1 MIHAYDKMYLSHARA
16 SLARMLDF
24 AVHDLKYDLP
34 VFFDMFLRSP
44 VSEKFQRGDYTVV
57 AGRSGVELT
66 YMVIE
71 DVEGRTCDVKPEF
84 VADRREE
91 YWLGWALAYYQWE
104 TGLTFEEITRQISI
118 EEIRSL
124 YWPYHE
130 MDIRHFVDK
139 MNKLYREARPETNLK
154 RRRLEVGL
162 SQSQLAEMTGIP
174 VRTLQQYEQ
183 RQKDINKAQVQYLI
197 VLAQV
202 LCCQV
207 EDLVERV

>member
-1 MIHAYDKMYLSHARA
+1 MIHAYDKMYLSHART

-24 AVHDLKYDLP
+24 AVHDLNYDLS
-34 VFFDMFLRSP
+34 VFYEMFLKSP

-57 AGRSGVELT
+57 AGRSGVELA

-71 DVEGRTCDVKPEF
+71 DVEKRSCQVKPEF
-84 VADRREE
+84 TAERREE

-104 TGLTFEEITRQISI
+104 TGFSFEEITKQIPI
-118 EEIRSL
+118 EDIRAL
-124 YWPYHE
+124 YSPYHE
-130 MDIRHFVDK
+130 MDIRQFVDK
-139 MNKLYREARPETNLK
+139 MNELYRATMQETKLK
-154 RRRLEVGL
+154 RRRLEAGF

-174 VRTLQQYEQ
+174 VRTIQQYEQ

-207 EDLVERV
+207 EELVERV

>member
-1 MIHAYDKMYLSHARA
+1 MIHAYDKIYLNHART

-24 AVHDLKYDLP
+24 AVHDLHYDLSA
-34 VFFDMFLRSP
+34 FYEMFLESP

-57 AGRSGVELT
+57 VGRSGVELA

-71 DVEGRTCDVKPEF
+71 DVEKRSCHVKPEF
-84 VADRREE
+84 TTERRAE

-104 TGLTFEEITRQISI
+104 TGLTFAEITKQVSI
-118 EEIRSL
+118 EEIYAL

-130 MDIRHFVDK
+130 MDIRQFVDK
-139 MNKLYREARPETNLK
+139 MNELYRAAMPETNLK
-154 RRRLEVGL
+154 RRRLEAGF

-174 VRTLQQYEQ
+174 VRTIQQYEQ

-197 VLAQV
+197 VLAQA

-207 EDLVERV
+207 EKLVERV